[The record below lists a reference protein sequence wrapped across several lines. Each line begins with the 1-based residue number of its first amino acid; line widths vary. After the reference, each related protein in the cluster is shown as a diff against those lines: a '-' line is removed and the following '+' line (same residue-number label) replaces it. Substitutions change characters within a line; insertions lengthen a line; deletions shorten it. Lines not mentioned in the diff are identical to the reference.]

1 MPGKASVPIEVLSAA
16 WRMISRFEGLQGMTI
31 RQPRDSWESL
41 TRGSLASKVRM
52 AAESSDTLQARPGQA
67 PAISDVDLAELSK
80 LDTEEMFCAH
90 MTRHLQAFCSDGYV
104 VINSER
110 LAWTTGWKPDFFI
123 AHKKCYD
130 AHKPPKGALLGRNAA
145 DKFGIPY
152 PGLLDSLR
160 VCEAKL
166 DMKPSD
172 LAELWQYLNSLPDG
186 ESRGMLFDRLS
197 FILLT
202 AAGKRQQKFPTRLL
216 EGEWRTEGSF
226 DAVRAFLAVQSHSER
241 SLHAALQHASMQLLG
256 FLGSGSFG
264 RVFHVY
270 NETRGNCAMKVVH
283 DEKLARAE
291 VASLQQ
297 AVQQRCP
304 VAQPI
309 SELEAVALGNRHCFY
324 YLLTP
329 VGQKLSQTDA
339 ATRLEDVLDCLHDLH
354 KSGIAHGDARLP
366 NLIVDADSQLL
377 WIDCLHTG
385 LATWVTVQSDIE
397 TLVRSLGASA
407 QLLAQINAD
416 SLSNQTFREALQRDL
431 HTWTD

>member
-1 MPGKASVPIEVLSAA
+1 
-16 WRMISRFEGLQGMTI
+16 
-31 RQPRDSWESL
+31 
-41 TRGSLASKVRM
+41 
-52 AAESSDTLQARPGQA
+52 
-67 PAISDVDLAELSK
+67 
-80 LDTEEMFCAH
+80 